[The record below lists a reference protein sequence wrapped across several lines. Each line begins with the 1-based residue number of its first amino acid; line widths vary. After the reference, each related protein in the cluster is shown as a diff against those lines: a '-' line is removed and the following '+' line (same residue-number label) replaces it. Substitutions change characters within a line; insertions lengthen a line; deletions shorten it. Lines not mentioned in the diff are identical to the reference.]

1 MDCGAEFLKFTCKWI
16 LDNCTEDLDFVSK
29 RIDKAAVGRLHSV
42 VSSSFEKITYA
53 EAVEILN
60 QVNLLLDVVH

>member
-16 LDNCTEDLDFVSK
+16 LDNCPEDLDFESK
-29 RIDKAAVGRLHSV
+29 RIDKAAVARLHSV

-53 EAVEILN
+53 EAVEILKR
-60 QVNLLLDVVH
+60 VNVLLDVVH